1 MTKEFSWWAYSP
13 NTITI
18 NWITYIK
25 EEQLVNSEKAADKR
39 ISELE
44 RENYEL
50 KERIAEYD
58 DLTEELDYRKRE
70 AKRLWWNNMNNKQ
83 EIHF

>member
-1 MTKEFSWWAYSP
+1 MVTPKKIIIKDLELADEEITRLRKE
-13 NTITI
+13 N
-18 NWITYIK
+18 K
-25 EEQLVNSEKAADKR
+25 
-39 ISELE
+39 
-44 RENYEL
+44 EL
-50 KERIAEYD
+50 KALKAQIAEYD

>member
-1 MTKEFSWWAYSP
+1 MVTPKKIIIKDIELADEEIARLRKE
-13 NTITI
+13 N
-18 NWITYIK
+18 K
-25 EEQLVNSEKAADKR
+25 
-39 ISELE
+39 
-44 RENYEL
+44 EL
-50 KERIAEYD
+50 KALKAQIAEYD

>member
-1 MTKEFSWWAYSP
+1 MWK
-13 NTITI
+13 TI
-18 NWITYIK
+18 NISVYELQRL
-25 EEQLVNSEKAADKR
+25 EEENENL
-39 ISELE
+39 
-44 RENYEL
+44 REENKEL

-70 AKRLWWNNMNNKQ
+70 DKRLWWNNMNNKQ